1 MSLSIGIKT
10 DYSLLQ
16 SLIKIPNLIK
26 YVLDNN
32 YDTIGILDDNL
43 FSSIAFYEQC
53 KKNGIKPVI
62 DIFAFTNKFPHL
74 PRK

>member
-16 SLIKIPNLIK
+16 SLIKIPDLIK

-32 YDTIGILDDNL
+32 YDTIGVLDDNL
-43 FSSIAFYEQC
+43 LILYSITG
-53 KKNGIKPVI
+53 KII
-62 DIFAFTNKFPHL
+62 
-74 PRK
+74 